1 MNPFHFK
8 NLKSFGL
15 PLLISFLGFFIG
27 YTQKTDEKIE
37 GIYQEQTKITYQME
51 NNVNILA
58 RIELKVDELA
68 GRVEQNTVEIAK
80 HTKEIEK
87 MGLRIDFLESKHKK

>member
-1 MNPFHFK
+1 
-8 NLKSFGL
+8 
-15 PLLISFLGFFIG
+15 
-27 YTQKTDEKIE
+27 
-37 GIYQEQTKITYQME
+37 ME
-51 NNVNILA
+51 NNVNILS